1 MKRGFDF
8 VQSLVAILLLSPFLT
23 LIFGLVKRASPGP
36 GFFTQ
41 ERLGKGGKPFK
52 IIKFRTM
59 HVAQENK
66 SLLTLQDDDR
76 IFPLGKFLR
85 KYKLDE
91 LPQLF
96 NILKGEM
103 SFVGPRP
110 EVEKYFQYYTPEEKE
125 KILSVAPGMTDI
137 ASLRFRNESDLLLKT
152 ENPEQLYIKKILPLK
167 KKYYIF
173 YVDKRSFCFDIKI
186 MWQTFSKV
194 FFKKA

>member
-8 VQSLVAILLLSPFLT
+8 IVSFFAIFLLSPFIL
-23 LIFGLVKRASPGP
+23 LIFVLVKLTSKGP

-41 ERLGKGGKPFK
+41 ERLGKNGKPFK

-59 HVAQENK
+59 HVVQENK
-66 SLLTLQDDDR
+66 SLLTLQGDDR

-85 KYKLDE
+85 TYKLDE

-110 EVEKYFQYYTPEEKE
+110 EVEKYFNYYTSEEKE
-125 KILSVAPGMTDI
+125 KILSIAPGMTDL
-137 ASLRFRNESDLLLKT
+137 ASLRFRNESELLLKT
-152 ENPEQLYIKKILPLK
+152 ENPEQLYIKKILPVK
-167 KKYYIF
+167 KKYYTF
-173 YVDKRSFCFDIKI
+173 YVDKRNFCFDIKI

-194 FFKKA
+194 FFKNI